1 MKFSLFTGLIC
12 LSCIMIFPQ
21 QVKSM
26 STLEIPLIEG
36 TPSAASYNSEAWEQT
51 MIKAK
56 NISGLKM
63 ITIPQGNYYF
73 NQTLSVPSK
82 ITLTGTSSDTTKLIF
97 TRLVTGLKI
106 EENQTLPESSL
117 QAEDITIQNLNISYL
132 PNLSGSSFVSL
143 LEVSPKFEEENR
155 LKYEVYRNIT
165 IQNNKFDMRE
175 KGSTIVA
182 IGRVQH
188 LLIKNNELKN
198 SGLQNGIS
206 LEFTDDAI
214 ISDNS
219 IQNVGRSGIQLY
231 RFNGD
236 LQSNN
241 KIMIKNNT
249 IKDWMQRFGKY
260 HFEKNMEAGITPDI
274 MADAGIDSY
283 GPYNQNIYIQNNNLQ
298 AGQVGE
304 NISDNL
310 FLREKYGDQVYPQN
324 AVLYTGIRLS
334 GSKNSFVFDN
344 TVQLKGEDVFSWFT
358 SNSRSRGLFTTY
370 PGDILVKK
378 NLFKLD
384 GSMVYPIR
392 LFHGQVINDR
402 GFDFEDN
409 QFYMSETSHI
419 KNYYKTFIEVRMPSD
434 MVNLANNQMIDPGR
448 KLYFILSANAPLKQ
462 LMLKQNLLN
471 NNSWATTRG
480 EIEKISIMK

>member
-1 MKFSLFTGLIC
+1 M
-12 LSCIMIFPQ
+12 
-21 QVKSM
+21 
-26 STLEIPLIEG
+26 
-36 TPSAASYNSEAWEQT
+36 
-51 MIKAK
+51 
-56 NISGLKM
+56 
-63 ITIPQGNYYF
+63 
-73 NQTLSVPSK
+73 
-82 ITLTGTSSDTTKLIF
+82 
-97 TRLVTGLKI
+97 
-106 EENQTLPESSL
+106 
-117 QAEDITIQNLNISYL
+117 NISYL